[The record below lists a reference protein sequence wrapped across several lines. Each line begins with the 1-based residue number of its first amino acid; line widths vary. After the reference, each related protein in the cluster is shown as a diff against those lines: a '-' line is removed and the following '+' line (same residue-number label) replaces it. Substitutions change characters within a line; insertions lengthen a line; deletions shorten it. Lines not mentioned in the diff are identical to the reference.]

1 MSNIRRM
8 FKHLLPS
15 TFFLFE
21 DMSNVNSDL
30 SIDSLLCI
38 TDLCIQTHI
47 VESTL
52 ISCIV
57 FVCFHDILRGSLFDI
72 VNLPQGP
79 QRWYFYYLLF
89 EKFEN
94 LERAGVSLL
103 MLSAKQGSLL
113 YLFNVWYDAASTRD

>member
-38 TDLCIQTHI
+38 TSVLDP
-47 VESTL
+47 
-52 ISCIV
+52 
-57 FVCFHDILRGSLFDI
+57 GSFCYD
-72 VNLPQGP
+72 
-79 QRWYFYYLLF
+79 LF
-89 EKFEN
+89 EIN
-94 LERAGVSLL
+94 GLR
-103 MLSAKQGSLL
+103 Q
-113 YLFNVWYDAASTRD
+113 YTN